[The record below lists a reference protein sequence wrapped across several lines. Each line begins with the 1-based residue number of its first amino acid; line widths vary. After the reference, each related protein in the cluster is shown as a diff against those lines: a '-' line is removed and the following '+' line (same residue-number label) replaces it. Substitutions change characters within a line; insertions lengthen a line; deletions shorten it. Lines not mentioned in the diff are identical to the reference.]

1 MARIGYLYLHNG
13 MWEGKQ
19 IIPSSWVE
27 RSKEGKIVAT
37 NGFQYANLWWSRPDK
52 GAYMALGRH
61 SQVILIIPKLDIV
74 AVMTGV
80 LRDNEFYSVS
90 GTDRRHF
97 QSGQIRQAVA
107 RRSHCRNVADQRDT
121 PGRDGKAN
129 RRQRHAGTGQDDFGK
144 DVSICRQR
152 PASEEFHVEFSRF
165 GFVVGDHDQHR
176 QGGAAHR
183 PVYRAGRA

>member
-1 MARIGYLYLHNG
+1 MAR
-13 MWEGKQ
+13 
-19 IIPSSWVE
+19 
-27 RSKEGKIVAT
+27 
-37 NGFQYANLWWSRPDK
+37 
-52 GAYMALGRH
+52 GRH
-61 SQVILIIPKLDIV
+61 SQLILIIPKLDIV

-80 LRDNEFYSVS
+80 LRDNEFYSV
-90 GTDRRHF
+90 GGLIDD
-97 QSGQIRQAVA
+97 IAKAVKSDKPLPA
-107 RRSHCRNVADQRDT
+107 DPIAATLLDQRDT